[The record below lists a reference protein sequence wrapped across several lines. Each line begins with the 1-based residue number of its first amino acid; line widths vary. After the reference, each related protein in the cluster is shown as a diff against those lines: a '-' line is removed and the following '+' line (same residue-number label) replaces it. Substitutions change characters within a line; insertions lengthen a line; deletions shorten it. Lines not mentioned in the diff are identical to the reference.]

1 MSIKLYGAALSPFV
15 RKTRVALALKGIE
28 FESVHVDPNNPPE
41 GYEKISPMKRAR
53 ENIYDA
59 YDVTRS

>member
-28 FESVHVDPNNPPE
+28 FE
-41 GYEKISPMKRAR
+41 
-53 ENIYDA
+53 
-59 YDVTRS
+59 